1 MIQCH
6 KRNRSSNRFHLDN
19 PRCRNS
25 TGGNCIC
32 TTGSNS
38 ERVEESRGEEEI
50 LAAEN
55 VKVEEP
61 WREFGRSSQ
70 EALRSRITN
79 DSSLSEDIE
88 ILEFH
93 FQGCLKGS

>member
-1 MIQCH
+1 METVSVQ
-6 KRNRSSNRFHLDN
+6 L
-19 PRCRNS
+19 
-25 TGGNCIC
+25 
-32 TTGSNS
+32 SNS

-93 FQGCLKGS
+93 FQGCSEGS